1 MWNLTCKIK
10 YTEIE
15 NKTVVARV
23 AGGGEEEMEG
33 RGEGCRSED
42 TKQQKCRTNKSSNK
56 CTARGL

>member
-33 RGEGCRSED
+33 RGE
-42 TKQQKCRTNKSSNK
+42 
-56 CTARGL
+56 